1 MMQIY
6 ADVLNMPIR
15 IADSLQGP
23 ALGAAMFGA
32 VAAGAAAGGYDDI
45 FEAARAIGKVKN
57 VCYMPVPENAA
68 IYDRLF
74 REYRELHDYFGR
86 GGNDIMKRL
95 KQLKKEL

>member
-1 MMQIY
+1 MRQCWG
-6 ADVLNMPIR
+6 R
-15 IADSLQGP
+15 SGR
-23 ALGAAMFGA
+23 
-32 VAAGAAAGGYDDI
+32 AAAGGYDDI

-74 REYRELHDYFGR
+74 GNIGNFMIISVGAE
-86 GGNDIMKRL
+86 NDIMKRL